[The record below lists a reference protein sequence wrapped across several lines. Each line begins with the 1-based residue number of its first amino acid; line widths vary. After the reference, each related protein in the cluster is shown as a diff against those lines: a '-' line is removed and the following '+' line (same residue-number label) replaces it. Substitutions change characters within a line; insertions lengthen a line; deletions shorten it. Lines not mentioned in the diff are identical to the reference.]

1 MSIIEAPIHI
11 ELEKEQILQQQRQ
24 YFHEQQTM
32 DVDARLEGLKRL
44 RAVLVREEAC
54 ILEALN
60 ADLGKAPFEAY
71 ETELGFI
78 LEELRFTIDH
88 LRDWARPKRVRTP
101 VLNFPSTSWIYPE
114 PLGLVLIISPWNY
127 PLQLTFAPFI
137 AAIAA
142 GNCAVVKPSRH
153 APHTARV
160 TETILRECFDP
171 RHVSVFQGGEDTN
184 TWLLKNRFDHIFFT
198 GSPAVGRVVMTA
210 AAQHLTPVS
219 LELGGKSPCIV
230 EGSAAID
237 MAARRIV
244 WGKCV
249 NSGQTCVAP
258 DYLLVQ
264 KDVKD
269 AFVERFQFYVR
280 QFYGED
286 PLSNP
291 EYPKIINQRHFS
303 RLCGLMQGLQVLAGG
318 LTDPAVRKIE
328 PTLLGGVTL
337 DDAIMQ
343 EEIFGPLLPVLEF
356 ERIEEA
362 LAVIHHF
369 EKPLALYLFTRD
381 RSVEK
386 RILASVSF
394 GGGCVND
401 VIMHLANPYLP
412 FGGVGESGMGS
423 YHGKRG
429 FETFSH
435 HKSVLK
441 KSDRIDIPIKYP
453 PFGEHLKTLKRL
465 LK

>member
-1 MSIIEAPIHI
+1 MIEAPIHP

-24 YFHEQQTM
+24 YFHEHHTL
-32 DVDARLEGLKRL
+32 DVGARLESLKRL
-44 RAVLVREEAC
+44 QAVLVREETH
-54 ILEALN
+54 ILKALN

-78 LEELRFTIDH
+78 LEELRFNINH
-88 LRDWARPKRVRTP
+88 LRDWSRPKRVPTP
-101 VLNFPSTSWIYPE
+101 LLTFPASSWIYPE

-127 PLQLTFAPFI
+127 PFQLTFAPFI

-160 TETILRECFDP
+160 TESILREAFDP

-198 GSPAVGRVVMTA
+198 GSPAVGRVVLA
-210 AAQHLTPVS
+210 AAAPFLTPVS

-230 EGSAAID
+230 DASANVD
-237 MAARRIV
+237 MAARRIA

-258 DYLLVQ
+258 DYLLVH

-269 AFVERFQFYVR
+269 AFVERFQFYIR

-291 EYPKIINQRHFS
+291 EFPKIVNERHFT
-303 RLCGLMQGLQVLAGG
+303 RLCGLMQGLQVLTGG
-318 LTDPAVRKIE
+318 LTDPAARKIE
-328 PTLLGGVTL
+328 PTLFGGVTL
-337 DDAIMQ
+337 DDAIMR

-356 ERIEEA
+356 EHIDEA
-362 LAVIHHF
+362 LAVIQHF

-381 RSVEK
+381 RAIEQ
-386 RILASVSF
+386 RILASVPF

-435 HKSVLK
+435 LKSVLK
-441 KSDRIDIPIKYP
+441 KSDRLDLPLIYP
-453 PFGEHLKTLKRL
+453 PFRDHLKIIKRL